1 MKGLTHFISAIA
13 TASFFPQ
20 VVRMSATPGAQIDG
34 AQSSFILALA
44 GLYGIMPDTLDF
56 KFGRFFETAEIDV
69 YPDPRNPDA
78 QAIADTLGSA
88 MDRAIIENR
97 EIRIQFHTVQLSADH
112 WRQYQIAFDAE
123 RQEVAV
129 VIGPVVTTSQV
140 AFAGTEP
147 DNRVGIYRLKHAR
160 LKPGGA
166 RSTTVDIMSGPM
178 YGFRPGQD
186 HVLVDFLP
194 WHRTWS
200 HSYVVGAALALP
212 LWPLALWMNWPSAWL
227 YPLIAFL
234 GFSTHVTED
243 LTGHMG
249 GSLFWPFFRERTRG
263 LCWFHA
269 ANPDS
274 NFVTDYIA
282 VTLILFNLDRFVTK
296 LIPLSAPVFF
306 LLFLIGPLLLYFLPR
321 LVSTKPAPKARRQD
335 SVQGVIE
342 AHRRQAAQEELLDES
357 ESIVG

>member
-13 TASFFPQ
+13 SATFFPQ
-20 VVRMSATPGAQIDG
+20 VVSMSANPASHIDG
-34 AQSSFILALA
+34 AQASFILALA
-44 GLYGIMPDTLDF
+44 GMYGIMPDTLDF
-56 KFGRFFETAEIDV
+56 KFGRFFETADVDV
-69 YPDPRNPDA
+69 YPDSQAPDA
-78 QAIADTLGSA
+78 QAMANMLGEA

-97 EIRIQFHTVQLSADH
+97 EVRIQFHTVQLSADH

-129 VIGPVVTTSQV
+129 VVGPVVTTSQIP
-140 AFAGTEP
+140 FAGTEP
-147 DNRVGIYRLKHAR
+147 EHRIGIYALRHAR
-160 LKPGGA
+160 LRQGGA
-166 RSTTVDIMSGPM
+166 RNTTVDIMSGPM
-178 YGFRPGQD
+178 YGFRPGVD
-186 HVLVDFLP
+186 HLIVDFLP

-212 LWPLALWMNWPSAWL
+212 LWPLAIVMGWSNPWL
-227 YPLIAFL
+227 YPLIACL
-234 GFSTHVTED
+234 GFATHVTED

-249 GSLFWPFFRERTRG
+249 GSLFWPFHRERSRG

-282 VTLILFNLDRFVTK
+282 VFLIMFNLDRFGSQI
-296 LIPLSAPVFF
+296 IPLSPPLFF
-306 LLFLIGPLLLYFLPR
+306 LIFLIGPLLLYFFPR
-321 LVSTKPAPKARRQD
+321 LLRTKPTTRATTSPSTQAL
-335 SVQGVIE
+335 IA
-342 AHRRQAAQEELLDES
+342 AHRQIAANEELLDES